1 MKKEDCKDDI
11 KLITFYRKS
20 IEEVREKLPFVAM
33 STDYFDIITTCDFNP
48 KMEFVDITTASHD
61 WIKNIDIVAMH
72 SYPVYCPSKEIKEYK
87 KYKFYKNPFDEAISD
102 NMPFLSI
109 IQVHITPEVMARIDD
124 ELKQSLDI
132 IEFFVKDIHDIIIEF
147 ANNINSNNDTIF
159 NYRIYRSLSVGD
171 FIIAIRSNKAETSF
185 EISSLLRMRTAVN
198 KVDSS
203 DAIQL
208 VIYKTYTVLSLY
220 HTVIKTAKNNV
231 IYNESASHGMSNDSY
246 FSLRCC
252 FSNIYWSNKKQEDC
266 KFQSIA
272 NEISENIFRLNGR
285 YDISVSLTSVE
296 FMRLAPLIAKFK
308 GFIESDTSIIEQEID
323 KWNPK
328 KDGFDKVMYLGY
340 MLRNQFF
347 SHVNERYLIHFDELS
362 IKHIRNTNSRIYIDT
377 MKKGEKY
384 ISQIN
389 DELYQIL
396 YKQFVQTYINIK
408 RINGYRKNTLYYMSL
423 MEKLIHFCKT
433 INGLSDTRIYS
444 YILMKQLGYVFNGL
458 DSYIGILNNYNPDS
472 DYSNNSILDNIEEY
486 LRQSVHALDS
496 YASYIRNNNLQSLQT
511 PNYNLEGDFSVE
523 KYLIAYSEWL
533 SKIIDQYNKFANK
546 YEIGALQQKLAPV
559 FEPDSL
565 HNAISINVL
574 SRMRDEDESGKN
586 LFRIMLVRC
595 STFKEIVNTPEIVTA
610 LFHETAHQFRYETR
624 KKRNDALVKSCT
636 SLWFD
641 IVTKKLIEKI
651 RTEIKWASCEDIFF
665 NKIHISLVDAYL
677 EHVYRQKD
685 DLLKYGYDNKSFY
698 GFKRDFIDEIN
709 SIYNKLD
716 FIDELSEILESI
728 KEKIKFNIDITNKT
742 SRKKIKFLFG
752 LEKELEKELEKPSDN
767 LSKQFIHLMKIARK
781 NLKELVPDEDDVI
794 KRLDGYIL
802 HARDIYNLSSS
813 FNANMKKV
821 WERAYDIL
829 TDTSDNKDVKDDS
842 DYSKTHNYFC
852 QNPMGRYL
860 GLDYRHKDNK
870 EEFIKQMSDAFRAV
884 HDKAITEIEQYLTNY
899 REITADMFMCRILEL
914 DIFGYYNFII
924 RNIPISNEI
933 SKNIITRLIYVMKM
947 QIMKVAA

>member
-1 MKKEDCKDDI
+1 M
-11 KLITFYRKS
+11 
-20 IEEVREKLPFVAM
+20 
-33 STDYFDIITTCDFNP
+33 
-48 KMEFVDITTASHD
+48 
-61 WIKNIDIVAMH
+61 
-72 SYPVYCPSKEIKEYK
+72 
-87 KYKFYKNPFDEAISD
+87 
-102 NMPFLSI
+102 
-109 IQVHITPEVMARIDD
+109 
-124 ELKQSLDI
+124 
-132 IEFFVKDIHDIIIEF
+132 
-147 ANNINSNNDTIF
+147 
-159 NYRIYRSLSVGD
+159 
-171 FIIAIRSNKAETSF
+171 
-185 EISSLLRMRTAVN
+185 
-198 KVDSS
+198 
-203 DAIQL
+203 
-208 VIYKTYTVLSLY
+208 
-220 HTVIKTAKNNV
+220 
-231 IYNESASHGMSNDSY
+231 
-246 FSLRCC
+246 
-252 FSNIYWSNKKQEDC
+252 
-266 KFQSIA
+266 
-272 NEISENIFRLNGR
+272 
-285 YDISVSLTSVE
+285 
-296 FMRLAPLIAKFK
+296 
-308 GFIESDTSIIEQEID
+308 
-323 KWNPK
+323 
-328 KDGFDKVMYLGY
+328 
-340 MLRNQFF
+340 
-347 SHVNERYLIHFDELS
+347 
-362 IKHIRNTNSRIYIDT
+362 
-377 MKKGEKY
+377 
-384 ISQIN
+384 
-389 DELYQIL
+389 
-396 YKQFVQTYINIK
+396 
-408 RINGYRKNTLYYMSL
+408 
-423 MEKLIHFCKT
+423 
-433 INGLSDTRIYS
+433 
-444 YILMKQLGYVFNGL
+444 
-458 DSYIGILNNYNPDS
+458 
-472 DYSNNSILDNIEEY
+472 
-486 LRQSVHALDS
+486 RQSVHALDS

-574 SRMRDEDESGKN
+574 FRMRDEDENSKN

-677 EHVYRQKD
+677 EHVYHRQKD
-685 DLLKYGYDNKSFY
+685 DLLKYDYDHKSFY

-752 LEKELEKELEKPSDN
+752 LEKELEKPSDN
-767 LSKQFIHLMKIARK
+767 PSKQFINLMKIARK
-781 NLKELVPDEDDVI
+781 NLKKFVPDEDDVI

-821 WERAYDIL
+821 WEHAYDIL

-870 EEFIKQMSDAFRAV
+870 EEFIKQMSDAFRTV
-884 HDKAITEIEQYLTNY
+884 HDQAITEIEQYLTNY

-933 SKNIITRLIYVMKM
+933 SKDIITRLIYVLYIIFDENADNESSCLSALRNKINAGLKILHKSCKKILGEQTFVTVSTALKNMSKAIDDCNNKAVWLFEYAVNHPDQSDIDARRLSAEYSHYANMCLLLSIISDNWEAEIQSLKENKILKEDLENGNEKLSCMKEYLKGLGESGLNNYYEYFAEFWNNPGM
-947 QIMKVAA
+947 CYGGNRNKLQELNAYSIKFIQHMYYDNKFNNAKECYRWGENII